1 MSLSWLPKEI
11 CRLDDISKEELYPYW
26 EYLQT
31 MHKIVSE
38 DPLWRLPDLLN
49 SSFIRFLVDSTF
61 SRENKEL
68 SNASIKIL
76 VDLIRLFCPNSLPL
90 KQKAVAF
97 VFNALV
103 DFDSPICAIEG
114 IRGIG
119 VLIESIPRFIPGVIQ
134 IGFFE
139 RLARRIE
146 KEMKR
151 THYFEEEIRLQQRRR
166 GRSPPPDQSSFSSR
180 SFKCSSKSRSP
191 PPKISLIASA
201 TSPHASLLTSPPVS
215 PSASASA
222 SVMVSSGNP
231 QEKSSKQQK
240 AQKVDSSSITQK
252 KPEETG
258 QKGKSQ
264 ENTSNAVK
272 DEKKEHS
279 VSPPS
284 AQQKQKQNK
293 ENGKGKGKDDKTS
306 KSQSPPPVA
315 SNKRGV
321 SLSPPP
327 SAKTSSSS
335 SSAKR
340 TASKSPPPKC
350 AGSASASAS
359 ASVSSASSLN
369 NEKDLQK
376 TSSQNS
382 SKQKT
387 ESKAFSLFE
396 SSSSSSSFSA
406 SDKKIERQ
414 KRNEEEEDDDYN
426 EEEEDKDEDN
436 EEEEEE
442 EEKEEEEEE
451 SDVMDDNDF
460 YEDNSQIAKAILAD
474 KFEFNDPVT
483 LKRKRKRKRR
493 NKEKI
498 DNNHDGSKKKIEAF
512 IQDTMKEE
520 EEKEKE
526 WKKNYAQFYLFCE
539 ACLNTIERFLPEDEV
554 GLDEGD
560 EKNEKQ
566 TKESEAKE
574 ETKLK
579 EEEAKEKKGQTVE
592 TLNDQTEK
600 KYKDKDKERE
610 LKEKLEKEK
619 EIFNEKQK
627 YKKEIDVNVFKC
639 LQAFLGFA
647 LTMKNE
653 EIRRKAQKIIDWIAV
668 CSQNNEMDKKAG
680 KENKTKEKEEEVKK
694 SLPKSLKESW
704 SLSEEVTNAV
714 LLLSDP
720 QTAQSGL
727 NLLLWLFRHAR
738 SMYAHQA
745 ICSFLFHSPF
755 LSIIFRII
763 KQRLSKPSKALLPSS
778 CFLNDLLRVLW
789 WFARVRKEAALKV
802 ARMGITS
809 ELVLAIPQV
818 AEELIMPC
826 LAVVAECVCW
836 REAFWIVQLTS
847 PLIGT
852 LINLCTLH
860 SYSLS
865 SSSPVTTKEITKTEP
880 YLIPSIYLLMHYA
893 SEPIMFWNMFNDIY
907 VRAFEDKNNY
917 RVLQKFDNHP
927 KYFGSFLRKF
937 AASAVDDSVA
947 DAAGVLSLLL
957 YRRHPFEWTEQEMQE
972 RRKAEMKERKMK
984 DCDHYCKSYHFSNW
998 GHFISSAPKGT
1009 EPPVLIYPSETHP
1022 IVQSCISMLFD
1033 DDADVWKIA
1042 FKQKLEELKEKD
1054 TESNEEVSSSSSAS
1068 AIDSEEDWS
1077 EYDVKEN
1084 NSVIFEDLKN
1094 EMRRIEGLKREADIS
1109 IPQTSA
1115 NQSYLRRDQFSSVQ
1129 AGSSSNGDQKIKQGS
1144 ALFKEVGASSECG
1157 EEDEEKAYM
1166 ENIIN
1171 SVELSIPVDPLVKVE
1186 SGLTAMSIFAGQS
1199 GIDFRMRPLYSRA
1212 TFIRALELSSFPH
1225 PRIILSALYAMDS
1238 FTFSAFGFRAAG
1250 VDNMRLA
1257 ARRVVEIITEIFNYQ
1272 QKMKKTSTT
1281 FEGGTYYLK
1290 EDDTMPSSVP
1300 SCSIF
1305 PSCYAFAGC
1314 ENEILYAAFR
1324 LLLHIQSTEA
1334 RDESF
1339 IPDKTIFQTCIELL
1353 FGQSDVAGCFIS
1365 NEVHSP
1371 LLYVPLT
1378 SFDSL
1383 PTYSLPQQISD
1394 CLWVHS
1400 NINDQQIDYPYKY
1413 EDGNR
1418 DQIMLSQFLILFLED
1433 ATRSPQ
1439 LSKVLYSIGFDK
1451 KALQGL
1457 KNRWYSKK
1465 FYHH

>member
-11 CRLDDISKEELYPYW
+11 CRLDDISREELYPYW

-38 DPLWRLPDLLN
+38 DPLWRLPDFIN
-49 SSFIRFLVDSTF
+49 SSFIRFLVDSMF

-68 SNASIKIL
+68 SNASIEIL
-76 VDLIRLFCPNSLPL
+76 VDLIKIFCPNSLPL
-90 KQKAVAF
+90 KQKAIAF

-103 DFDSPICAIEG
+103 DFDNPICAIEG

-119 VLIESIPRFIPGVIQ
+119 VLIESTPRFIPGVIQ

-151 THYFEEEIRLQQRRR
+151 THYFEEEIRMQQRRR
-166 GRSPPPDQSSFSSR
+166 GRSPPPDQSSFASR
-180 SFKCSSKSRSP
+180 SFKCYSKSRSP
-191 PPKISLIASA
+191 PPKFSLTASS
-201 TSPHASLLTSPPVS
+201 TSPPASPPVS
-215 PSASASA
+215 PSESASA

-240 AQKVDSSSITQK
+240 AQKAYLQDINQK
-252 KPEETG
+252 KLEETE
-258 QKGKSQ
+258 QNVKRK
-264 ENTSNAVK
+264 ENTTNAIK
-272 DEKKEHS
+272 NEKKKHS
-279 VSPPS
+279 VSPPP

-315 SNKRGV
+315 SNERGV

-335 SSAKR
+335 SSSFSSVRKA
-340 TASKSPPPKC
+340 ASKSPPPKC
-350 AGSASASAS
+350 TASVSAS
-359 ASVSSASSLN
+359 ASVSSVSSSSNKKESFSSL
-369 NEKDLQK
+369 
-376 TSSQNS
+376 SQNS
-382 SKQKT
+382 SKQKA

-396 SSSSSSSFSA
+396 SSSSSSSYA
-406 SDKKIERQ
+406 SDKEIERK
-414 KRNEEEEDDDYN
+414 KRKEEEDDDYN
-426 EEEEDKDEDN
+426 EEEEEEDEDEDEED
-436 EEEEEE
+436 EEEEED
-442 EEKEEEEEE
+442 
-451 SDVMDDNDF
+451 SDAIDDNDH
-460 YEDNSQIAKAILAD
+460 YEDNLQIAKAARAD
-474 KFEFNDPVT
+474 KFVSNDAVALKT
-483 LKRKRKRKRR
+483 KTKTKRKRRR

-498 DNNHDGSKKKIEAF
+498 DNDRDGSKKRIEAL

-520 EEKEKE
+520 EEKEEE

-539 ACLNTIERFLPEDEV
+539 TCLNTIERFLPEDEF
-554 GLDEGD
+554 GFEEGD
-560 EKNEKQ
+560 EKIEKQ
-566 TKESEAKE
+566 TKESETKE
-574 ETKLK
+574 ETELK
-579 EEEAKEKKGQTVE
+579 EEEVKEKKDQTDKA
-592 TLNDQTEK
+592 LNDQTEERE
-600 KYKDKDKERE
+600 KEKERKRE
-610 LKEKLEKEK
+610 LKEKKEKEK
-619 EIFNEKQK
+619 EIFKEKQK

-639 LQAFLGFA
+639 LQSFFGFA
-647 LTMKNE
+647 LTMKNK

-680 KENKTKEKEEEVKK
+680 KENETKEKEKDEEVKK

-714 LLLSDP
+714 LLLSEP

-738 SMYAHQA
+738 SIYVHQA

-755 LSIIFRII
+755 LFIVCRIV
-763 KQRLSKPSKALLPSS
+763 KQHLSMPSKALLSS
-778 CFLNDLLRVLW
+778 SSFLKDLLRVLW
-789 WFARVRKEAALKV
+789 WFARGRKEAALKV
-802 ARMGITS
+802 ARMGIAS
-809 ELVLAIPQV
+809 DLVLAIPQV
-818 AEELIMPC
+818 PEELIMPC
-826 LAVVAECVCW
+826 LAVVAECVRW
-836 REAFWIVQLTS
+836 REAYWIVQLTS
-847 PLIGT
+847 PFVET

-860 SYSLS
+860 PHSFS
-865 SSSPVTTKEITKTEP
+865 SSSPATTAEITKTEP
-880 YLIPSIYLLMHYA
+880 YLMPSIYLLMRYA
-893 SEPIMFWNMFNDIY
+893 SEPDKFCDTFNDTY
-907 VRAFEDKNNY
+907 FRAFEDK
-917 RVLQKFDNHP
+917 RKFRFLQEFESNP
-927 KYFGSFLRKF
+927 KYFGSFLRKL

-957 YRRHPFEWTEQEMQE
+957 CGRYPFEWTEQEIQE
-972 RRKAEMKERKMK
+972 KRKAEMKERTLK
-984 DCDHYCKSYHFSNW
+984 DSRYYYCCISFSTW
-998 GHFISSAPKGT
+998 GYFGSSASEDA

-1042 FKQKLEELKEKD
+1042 FEQKLEELKEKD
-1054 TESNEEVSSSSSAS
+1054 TESNEEASSSSSSAS

-1084 NSVIFEDLKN
+1084 SSVIFEELKN
-1094 EMRRIEGLKREADIS
+1094 EMRRIEGLKREADIN
-1109 IPQTSA
+1109 IRQTSA
-1115 NQSYLRRDQFSSVQ
+1115 NQSYLQRDQFSSAQ

-1157 EEDEEKAYM
+1157 EEDKEKAYM
-1166 ENIIN
+1166 DNIIN

-1186 SGLTAMSIFAGQS
+1186 SGLTAMSIFVGQN

-1250 VDNMRLA
+1250 VDNLRSA
-1257 ARRVVEIITEIFNYQ
+1257 AKRAVEIITEIYNYQ
-1272 QKMKKTSTT
+1272 QKMKKISTI

-1290 EDDTMPSSVP
+1290 ADDVMPSSVP
-1300 SCSIF
+1300 SCSAF

-1314 ENEILYAAFR
+1314 ENEILYAAIC
-1324 LLLHIQSTEA
+1324 LYLDILNSKA
-1334 RDESF
+1334 RDDSLM
-1339 IPDKTIFQTCIELL
+1339 PDKPIFQACFELL
-1353 FGQSDVAGCFIS
+1353 FSRSDFARCFIS
-1365 NEVHSP
+1365 NEIHSP

-1378 SFDSL
+1378 SFDS
-1383 PTYSLPQQISD
+1383 PSACSLPQQISD

-1400 NINDQQIDYPYKY
+1400 NKNDQQIDYPYKY

-1418 DQIMLSQFLILFLED
+1418 YQKIASRNLMSFLND
-1433 ATRSPQ
+1433 ATFSPQ
-1439 LSKVLYSIGFDK
+1439 LSKVLYSIGFDQ
-1451 KALQGL
+1451 KALQDL
-1457 KNRWYSKK
+1457 KYQQYSKGYG
-1465 FYHH
+1465 FR